1 MATYTVKIPDTITNL
16 VGPQIVRA
24 AIEGAIREV
33 FDEWAKPELVKRI
46 RVVKPRGGKEE

>member
-1 MATYTVKIPDTITNL
+1 MTTYTVKIPDTLTNL

-24 AIEGAIREV
+24 EIEDALREV

-46 RVVKPRGGKEE
+46 RVVKPRGGQDE